1 MQKQNNLMFHVR
13 STVRAGEMREYEREI
28 SVDLTGNAR
37 PKCNH
42 TRTSKCCQINNLQL
56 MITDESSSTTLALY
70 GLLGLLKKLILPT
83 AIALRKTKYLKVKK
97 KRLVKLS

>member
-13 STVRAGEMREYEREI
+13 STVRAGETREYEREI

-42 TRTSKCCQINNLQL
+42 ARTSKCCQINNLQL

-83 AIALRKTKYLKVKK
+83 AIALQKTKYLKVKK
-97 KRLVKLS
+97 KD